1 MEAVLHL
8 KSTVGER
15 IAGVQ
20 KDLSSIA
27 GFIQDYEEKQRLGKR
42 TLLKKGLQ
50 FYEAL
55 LKFDGSQIMQ
65 AIDEEIEVVNQMADA
80 EKEKKVKEA

>member
-27 GFIQDYEEKQRLGKR
+27 GFIRDYEEKQRLGKR

-55 LKFDGSQIMQ
+55 LKFDGSKIIQ

-80 EKEKKVKEA
+80 EKEKK